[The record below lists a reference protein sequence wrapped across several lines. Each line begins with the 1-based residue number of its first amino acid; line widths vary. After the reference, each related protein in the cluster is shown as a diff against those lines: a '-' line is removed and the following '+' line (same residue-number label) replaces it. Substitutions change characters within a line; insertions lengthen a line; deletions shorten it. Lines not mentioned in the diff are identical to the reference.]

1 MRVGCC
7 CCWFFFF
14 IVFQHTIYISL
25 TIFRVLEW
33 IECGDAHDE
42 TVCSLC
48 MAFFLPVSSL
58 FFVII
63 INNFFITDK
72 MLKDQN
78 SMHILKPFD
87 KQNIICKRLGKVSY
101 FDRQLVN
108 TTIRFMNFYVSVV
121 SMYFYLYACVYLMQ
135 CDCNRIYKTI
145 TVAFTFG
152 RMESAHFFIGLPHS
166 DFMKLT
172 TLPTYKYHSVCFATK
187 L

>member
-1 MRVGCC
+1 MCVLVVVV
-7 CCWFFFF
+7 FFF

-25 TIFRVLEW
+25 TIFRVFEW
-33 IECGDAHDE
+33 IECGVVTLTTKPFA
-42 TVCSLC
+42 LC
-48 MAFFLPVSSL
+48 AWLFFPVSSL

-121 SMYFYLYACVYLMQ
+121 STYFYLYACVCLMQ

-145 TVAFTFG
+145 TVAFTVSPNG
-152 RMESAHFFIGLPHS
+152 KCTFFIGLPHS

-172 TLPTYKYHSVCFATK
+172 TLQTHKYHSICFATK

>member
-7 CCWFFFF
+7 CFFLHRFPTYNLHFPCNVPCIWVNWVWWRSRRNRLLFVHGFFF
-14 IVFQHTIYISL
+14 
-25 TIFRVLEW
+25 
-33 IECGDAHDE
+33 
-42 TVCSLC
+42 
-48 MAFFLPVSSL
+48 PVSSL

-121 SMYFYLYACVYLMQ
+121 SMYFYLYACVCLMQ

-145 TVAFTFG
+145 TVAFTVSSNG
-152 RMESAHFFIGLPHS
+152 KCTFFYWTS
-166 DFMKLT
+166 SFRFYEVDNFT
-172 TLPTYKYHSVCFATK
+172 NS
-187 L
+187 

>member
-7 CCWFFFF
+7 CFFSSSFSNIQFTFPLQYSVYLSELSVVTLTTKPFALCAWLFF
-14 IVFQHTIYISL
+14 
-25 TIFRVLEW
+25 
-33 IECGDAHDE
+33 
-42 TVCSLC
+42 
-48 MAFFLPVSSL
+48 PVSSL

-121 SMYFYLYACVYLMQ
+121 SMYFYLYACVCLMQ

-145 TVAFTFG
+145 TVAFTVSPNG
-152 RMESAHFFIGLPHS
+152 KCTFFYWTS
-166 DFMKLT
+166 SFRFYEVDNFT
-172 TLPTYKYHSVCFATK
+172 NS
-187 L
+187 